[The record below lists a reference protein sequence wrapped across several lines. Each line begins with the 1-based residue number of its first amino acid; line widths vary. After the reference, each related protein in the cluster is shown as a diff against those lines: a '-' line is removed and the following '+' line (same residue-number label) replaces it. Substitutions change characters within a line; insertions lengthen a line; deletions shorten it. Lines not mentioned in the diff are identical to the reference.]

1 MDTPPVIVSPARRP
15 RSGAR
20 ILVIVLG
27 ALGVSICLFAGWRQG
42 VQRQH
47 FQTLL
52 GSLTPD
58 KLAGITVTSR
68 DSASSTN
75 ISDAA
80 STAEFIA
87 ALRELN
93 KYLPNHPQ
101 YRKEKEVSVAVRLQD
116 GRELSFRAC
125 FSVDQQDRTA
135 Y

>member
-87 ALRELN
+87 ALREL
-93 KYLPNHPQ
+93 
-101 YRKEKEVSVAVRLQD
+101 SACDGDRLRTRIAQPTRLE
-116 GRELSFRAC
+116 GGEFLA
-125 FSVDQQDRTA
+125 RTA
-135 Y
+135 WFPVLAPELEGARNG